1 MHVPAHFK
9 LKPLSVIIKV
19 PTMTLLMFAAVHGA
33 AHADHLIGE
42 QKTIDASET
51 SKDWQLDHKS
61 ELTLNGAAAQSI
73 LANDSALIVNAGS
86 RVNDIRAT
94 QGSTVSLTGAHVESS
109 NPSFGAVRLDD
120 STATITGSTLISHT
134 NFGLQAFQSAGSLKG
149 GVAEVFSSVIKGAT
163 AGALAQGNSELH
175 FNQNTWVEGTGADSA
190 GVRLDSGALVTASQ
204 STLIGGKNG
213 VLMTNLLNSAET
225 GKLVL
230 DNSHVEGRTGSA
242 ILVEGRP
249 GRVPTVDIDVRNGS
263 TLTGGNGTLL
273 EVNGGATANMNI
285 DNSRLNG
292 NVIVEDGSTA
302 HLSLQNNAGLT
313 GQLKNVTSLN
323 VGDASFW
330 ELTGDSQ
337 VGALNLAGG
346 TVKFG
351 ATDAFYQLDLDTLE
365 GNGTFVMGTD
375 FARGITDFLNIEGEA
390 KGNHSLLLAASG
402 AEPVNPEDIRIVH
415 TGGGDAHFSLV
426 GDVVDVGAYS
436 YSLKKEGTDWFLD
449 PNNRVIS
456 PGTRSVMALFNT
468 APTVWYGEATSL
480 RTRMGELR
488 FEPGQSGLWIRGYGN
503 KYKVSDSTGVGY
515 DQTQQG
521 FTLGA
526 DMPLADSQWLV
537 GAMAGHST
545 SDLNLKRGTSG
556 NVKSYYL
563 GAYATWLDEESGL
576 YFDAVAKVNR
586 FHNESKVGLSDG
598 TTSKG
603 KYNNTGGGL
612 SAEFGRNI
620 KLDDGFFVEPYAQ
633 VSTVVIQG
641 ANYNLDNGL
650 QAKGERTRSIM
661 AKAGATVG
669 RDIQLDSGSVV
680 QPYLRAAMV
689 HEFANNNKV
698 SVNNNVF
705 NNDLSG
711 SRAEFGAGVAVK
723 LSKNLQLHADLEHS
737 SGGKVEQPW
746 GANVGVRYTW

>member
-1 MHVPAHFK
+1 MSVLTHFE
-9 LKPLSVIIKV
+9 LTPLSKMMKV
-19 PTMTLLMFAAVHGA
+19 PTITFLMFAAVQSNAQAG
-33 AHADHLIGE
+33 HLINE
-42 QKTIDASET
+42 VKTIDASELQN
-51 SKDWQLDHKS
+51 DWQLDLKS
-61 ELTLNGAAAQSI
+61 ELTVNGARTHHI
-73 LANDSALIVNAGS
+73 LANDSTLIVNAGS
-86 RVNDIRAT
+86 QIDDIRAT
-94 QGSTVSLTGAHVESS
+94 QGSFVSLNGATVDS
-109 NPSFGAVRLDD
+109 NHSVFGAVRLDD
-120 STATITGSTLISHT
+120 SNAHIRGSDITSHT
-134 NFGLQAFQSAGSLKG
+134 SIGLQAFQSHDSDKG
-149 GVAEVFSSVIKGAT
+149 AIAEVFDSTIRGAIG
-163 AGALAQGNSELH
+163 GAVANGNSELH
-175 FNQNTWVEGTGADSA
+175 FSQRTLVEGTGADSF
-190 GVRLDSGALVTASQ
+190 GVLLDNATATASH
-204 STLIGGKNG
+204 STIVGGKHG
-213 VLMTNLLNSAET
+213 VVFTDELGSDGV

-230 DNSHVEGRTGSA
+230 DNSSVEGRSGSA
-242 ILVEGRP
+242 IVVNGEHGSTSAVE
-249 GRVPTVDIDVRNGS
+249 IDVRNGS

-273 EVNGGATANMNI
+273 EVNGGATANMSV

-302 HLSLQNNAGLT
+302 HLSLDNNAGLT
-313 GQLKNVTSLN
+313 GQLKNVSSLN
-323 VGDASFW
+323 VGGASFW

-337 VGALNLAGG
+337 VGDLSLAGG

-351 ATDAFYQLDLDTLE
+351 DADAFYQLDLDSLD

-375 FARGITDFLNIEGEA
+375 FARGVTDFLNIEGEA
-390 KGNHSLLLAASG
+390 KGDHSLLLAASG
-402 AEPVNPEDIRIVH
+402 AEPNKPEDIRVVH
-415 TGGGDAHFSLV
+415 TGGGDAQFSLV

-436 YSLKKEGTDWFLD
+436 YGLKKEGSDWFLD
-449 PNNRVIS
+449 PSKRVIS
-456 PGTRSVMALFNT
+456 PGTRSVLALFNT

-488 FEPGQSGLWIRGYGN
+488 FEPGQAGLWIRGYGN
-503 KYKVSDSTGVGY
+503 KYKVSDSTGIGY
-515 DQTQQG
+515 SQNQQG

-537 GAMAGHST
+537 GVMAGHST

-556 NVKSYYL
+556 TVKSYYL
-563 GAYATWLDEESGL
+563 GAYATWLDEESGF

-586 FHNESKVGLSDG
+586 FHNESKVGLSDS
-598 TTSKG
+598 TSTKG
-603 KYNNTGGGL
+603 KYSNTGGGL

-650 QAKGERTRSIM
+650 HAKGERTRSIM

-698 SVNNNVF
+698 EVNNNVF

-723 LSKNLQLHADLEHS
+723 LSQNLQLHADLEHS

-746 GANVGVRYTW
+746 GANVGVRYAW

>member
-1 MHVPAHFK
+1 MSVLANFE
-9 LKPLSVIIKV
+9 LKPLSKMMKV
-19 PTMTLLMFAAVHGA
+19 PTITFLMFAAVQTTAQAGQ
-33 AHADHLIGE
+33 LIGE
-42 QKTIDASET
+42 SKTIDASEVNN
-51 SKDWQLDHKS
+51 DWQLDQKS
-61 ELTLNGAAAQSI
+61 DLTLNGAQARHI
-73 LANDSALIVNAGS
+73 LVNDSALVVNTGS
-86 RVNDIRAT
+86 RVEDIRAT
-94 QGSTVSLTGAHVESS
+94 QGSTVHLDGATVES
-109 NPSFGAVRLDD
+109 NHPLFGAVRLDD
-120 STATITGSTLISHT
+120 STAVISNSTITSNATV
-134 NFGLQAFQSAGSLKG
+134 GLQAFEYLGSSQG
-149 GVAEVFSSVIKGAT
+149 GIAHVFNSTIR
-163 AGALAQGNSELH
+163 GALGGAMAYGNSELN
-175 FNQNTWVEGTGADSA
+175 FNQNTLVEGTGADSY
-190 GVRLDSGALVTASQ
+190 GVLLNGATATASQ
-204 STLIGGKNG
+204 SSIIGGKNG
-213 VLMTNLLNSAET
+213 VVFTDDYYDGSV
-225 GKLVL
+225 GRLVL
-230 DNSHVEGRTGSA
+230 DNASVEGRSGSA
-242 ILVEGRP
+242 IVVQGEFGSTP
-249 GRVPTVDIDVRNGS
+249 QAEIDVRNGS

-273 EVNGGATANMNI
+273 EVVGGGVASMNV

-302 HLSLQNNAGLT
+302 RLSLQNNAGLT
-313 GQLKNVTSLN
+313 GQLQNVTSLS
-323 VGDASFW
+323 VGDRSFW
-330 ELTGDSQ
+330 ELTGDSR
-337 VGALNLAGG
+337 VGALSLAGG

-351 ATDAFYQLDLDTLE
+351 ATDAFYQLDLETLE

-375 FARGITDFLNIEGEA
+375 FARGVTDFLNITGEA
-390 KGNHSLLLAASG
+390 SGNHSLLLAASG
-402 AEPVNPEDIRIVH
+402 AEPVSPEEIRVVH
-415 TGGGDAHFSLV
+415 TGGGDAQFSLV
-426 GDVVDVGAYS
+426 GDKVDVGAFS
-436 YSLKKEGTDWFLD
+436 YGLKKEGTDWFLD

-456 PGTRSVMALFNT
+456 PGARSVLALFNT

-488 FEPGQSGLWIRGYGN
+488 FEPGQAGVWVRGYGN
-503 KYKVSDSTGVGY
+503 KYKVAESTGVGY
-515 DQTQQG
+515 NQTQQG

-537 GAMAGHST
+537 GVMAGHSS
-545 SDLNLKRGTSG
+545 SDLDLKRGTSG

-563 GAYATWLDEESGL
+563 GAYATWMDEESGL

-586 FHNESKVGLSDG
+586 FDNESKVGLSDG

-603 KYNNTGGGL
+603 KYKNTGGGL
-612 SAEFGRNI
+612 SAEVGRHI

-633 VSTVVIQG
+633 MSTVVIQG

-650 QAKGERTRSIM
+650 KADGERTRSIM

>member
-1 MHVPAHFK
+1 MSVLSNFE
-9 LKPLSVIIKV
+9 LKPLSKMMKV
-19 PTMTLLMFAAVHGA
+19 PTITFLMFAAIQPSAQA
-33 AHADHLIGE
+33 AQLIGE
-42 QKTIDASET
+42 SKTIGVGELPN
-51 SKDWQLDHKS
+51 DWQLDMKA
-61 ELTLNGAAAQSI
+61 ELTVNGARVQRAVV
-73 LANDSALIVNAGS
+73 NDSTLIVNQGS
-86 RVNDIRAT
+86 RIDDIRAT
-94 QGSTVSLTGAHVESS
+94 KGSFVSLNGATVDS
-109 NPSFGAVRLDD
+109 NNTKYGAVRLDD
-120 STATITGSTLISHT
+120 SHAVIQGSTITSHT
-134 NFGLQAFQSAGSLKG
+134 LVGLQAFQSYDSDKG
-149 GVAEVFSSVIKGAT
+149 GIAEVSNSTIRGYLG
-163 AGALAQGNSELH
+163 GALATGNSELH
-175 FNQNTWVEGTGADSA
+175 LSQNTLVEGTGADSF
-190 GVRLDSGALVTASQ
+190 GVFIDGATVTASQ
-204 STLIGGKNG
+204 SRIVGGKNG
-213 VLMTNLLNSAET
+213 VLFTDDYDEGGV

-230 DNSHVEGRTGSA
+230 DNSSVEGRSGSA
-242 ILVEGRP
+242 IVVNGEFGSTP
-249 GRVPTVDIDVRNGS
+249 EAEIDVRNGS
-263 TLTGGNGTLL
+263 TLIGGNGTLL
-273 EVNGGATANMNI
+273 EVTGNASAIMNV
-285 DNSRLNG
+285 DYSVLNG

-302 HLSLQNNAGLT
+302 HLNLQNNAGLT
-313 GQLKNVTSLN
+313 GQLQNVTSLS
-323 VGDASFW
+323 VGDQSFW

-337 VGALNLAGG
+337 VGALSLAGG

-351 ATDAFYQLDLDTLE
+351 QADAFYQLDLDTLE

-415 TGGGDAHFSLV
+415 TGGGDAEFSLV
-426 GDVVDVGAYS
+426 GDVVDVGAFS
-436 YSLKKEGTDWFLD
+436 YGLKKEGSDWFLD

-456 PGTRSVMALFNT
+456 PGTRSVLALFNT

-488 FEPGQSGLWIRGYGN
+488 FDPGQAGVWIRGYGN

-515 DQTQQG
+515 SQNQRG
-521 FTLGA
+521 FSLGA
-526 DMPLADSQWLV
+526 DTPLADSQWMV
-537 GAMAGHST
+537 GVMAGHST

-563 GAYATWLDEESGL
+563 GAYATWLDDASGL

-598 TTSKG
+598 TSSKG
-603 KYNNTGGGL
+603 KYSNTGGGL

-620 KLDDGFFVEPYAQ
+620 KLDDGFFIEPYAQ
-633 VSTVVIQG
+633 MSTVVIQG

-650 QAKGERTRSIM
+650 QAKGERSRSIM

-669 RDIQLDSGSVV
+669 RDIQLDTGSVV

-698 SVNNNVF
+698 AVNNNVF

-723 LSKNLQLHADLEHS
+723 LSENLQLHADLEHS
-737 SGGKVEQPW
+737 SGRKVEQPW
-746 GANVGVRYTW
+746 GANVGVRYNW

>member
-1 MHVPAHFK
+1 MSTLVNFE
-9 LKPLSVIIKV
+9 LKPLNKMMQLPAVAF
-19 PTMTLLMFAAVHGA
+19 LMFAAS
-33 AHADHLIGE
+33 HATVQAGQLVGE
-42 QKTIDASET
+42 SKVIDSSEL
-51 SKDWQLDHKS
+51 KNDWQLDKNS
-61 ELTLNGAAAQSI
+61 DLTLNGARAGNI
-73 LANDSALIVNAGS
+73 LVNESVLTVNADS
-86 RVNDIRAT
+86 QVDDIRAT
-94 QGSTVSLTGAHVESS
+94 QGSTVRISDATVESNHS
-109 NPSFGAVRLDD
+109 TFGAVRLDD
-120 STATITGSTLISHT
+120 SSAVIQGSTITSNTT
-134 NFGLQAFQSAGSLKG
+134 VGLQAFQNFDSEKG
-149 GVAEVFSSVIKGAT
+149 GVAEVYNSTIRGLLGGAM
-163 AGALAQGNSELH
+163 AYGNSELH
-175 FNQNTWVEGTGADSA
+175 FKQNTLVEGTGADSY
-190 GVRLDSGALVTASQ
+190 GVLLDGATATASQ
-204 STLIGGKNG
+204 STIVGGKNG
-213 VLMTNLLNSAET
+213 VVFSNDLGKGDV

-242 ILVEGRP
+242 LVVNGFP
-249 GRVPTVDIDVRNGS
+249 GEAMNVEIDVRNGS

-273 EVNGGATANMNI
+273 EVNGGATASMNV

-292 NVIVEDGSTA
+292 NVIVENGSTA
-302 HLSLQNNAGLT
+302 HLNLQNNAGLT

-337 VGALNLAGG
+337 VGALSMAGG

-351 ATDAFYQLDLDTLE
+351 DTNAFYQLDLDSLE

-375 FARGITDFLNIEGEA
+375 FARGVTDFLNIEGEA

-402 AEPVNPEDIRIVH
+402 AEPVKPEEIRVVH
-415 TGGGDAHFSLV
+415 TGGGDANFSLV

-436 YSLKKEGTDWFLD
+436 YGLKKEGTDWFLD

-456 PGTRSVMALFNT
+456 PGTRSVLALFNT

-488 FEPGQSGLWIRGYGN
+488 FEPGQAGVWVRGYGN
-503 KYKVSDSTGVGY
+503 KYKVAESTGVGY

-526 DMPLADSQWLV
+526 DTPLADSQWLV
-537 GAMAGHST
+537 GVMAGHSS
-545 SDLNLKRGTSG
+545 SDLNLKRGTTG

-563 GAYATWLDEESGL
+563 GAYATWLDDESGL

-598 TTSKG
+598 TSSKG

-650 QAKGERTRSIM
+650 KADGERTRSIM

-746 GANVGVRYTW
+746 GANVGVRYMW

>member
-1 MHVPAHFK
+1 MSVLTHFE
-9 LKPLSVIIKV
+9 LKPLSKMMKV
-19 PTMTLLMFAAVHGA
+19 PTITFLMFAAVQATAQAG
-33 AHADHLIGE
+33 HLVGE
-42 QKTIDASET
+42 QKTIDS
-51 SKDWQLDHKS
+51 SDLKNDWQLDHKS
-61 ELTLNGAAAQSI
+61 ELTLNGARAATI
-73 LANDSALIVNAGS
+73 LANDSALIVNEGS
-86 RVNDIRAT
+86 QVDDIRAT
-94 QGSTVSLTGAHVESS
+94 QGSTVSITGATVNS
-109 NPSFGAVRLDD
+109 NHSGFGAVRLDD
-120 STATITGSTLISHT
+120 SSAVIRDSSITSNTT
-134 NFGLQAFQSAGSLKG
+134 VGLQAFQNFNSDKG
-149 GVAEVFSSVIKGAT
+149 GVAEVFNSTIRGVLGGAM
-163 AGALAQGNSELH
+163 AYGNSELH
-175 FNQNTWVEGTGADSA
+175 FNDGTLVEGTGADSY
-190 GVRLDSGALVTASQ
+190 GVLLEGASASASQ
-204 STLIGGKNG
+204 SSIVGGKNG
-213 VLMTNLLNSAET
+213 VVFTNDLGSANVA
-225 GKLVL
+225 KLVL
-230 DNSHVEGRTGSA
+230 DNSSVEGRSGSA
-242 ILVEGRP
+242 LVVEGYP
-249 GRVPTVDIDVRNGS
+249 GEAMEVEIDVRNGS

-273 EVNGGATANMNI
+273 EVNGGATANMNV

-302 HLSLQNNAGLT
+302 HLNLQNSAGLT

-337 VGALNLAGG
+337 VGALSLAGG

-351 ATDAFYQLDLDTLE
+351 DTDAFYQLDLDSLE

-375 FARGITDFLNIEGEA
+375 FARGVTDFLNIEGEA
-390 KGNHSLLLAASG
+390 KGDHSLLLAASG
-402 AEPVNPEDIRIVH
+402 AEPVNPEEIRIVH

-426 GDVVDVGAYS
+426 GDKVDVGAYS
-436 YSLKKEGTDWFLD
+436 YGLKKEGTDWFLD

-456 PGTRSVMALFNT
+456 PGTRSVLALFNT

-488 FEPGQSGLWIRGYGN
+488 FEPGQAGVWMRGYGN
-503 KYKVSDSTGVGY
+503 KYKVSESTGVGY
-515 DQTQQG
+515 DQSQQG

-526 DMPLADSQWLV
+526 DMPLTDSQWLV
-537 GAMAGHST
+537 GVMAGHST

-563 GAYATWLDEESGL
+563 GAYATWMDEESGL

-586 FHNESKVGLSDG
+586 FQNESKVGLSDG
-598 TTSKG
+598 TSSKG

-612 SAEFGRNI
+612 SAEFGRHI

-633 VSTVVIQG
+633 MSTVVIQG
-641 ANYNLDNGL
+641 ANYTLDNGL
-650 QAKGERTRSIM
+650 KASGERTRSIM

-723 LSKNLQLHADLEHS
+723 LSQNLQLHADLEHS

>member
-1 MHVPAHFK
+1 MSTLVNFE
-9 LKPLSVIIKV
+9 LKPLNKMMKLPAVAF
-19 PTMTLLMFAAVHGA
+19 LMFAASQTTVEAGQ
-33 AHADHLIGE
+33 LVGE
-42 QKTIDASET
+42 SKVIDSSEL
-51 SKDWQLDHKS
+51 KNDWQLDKKS
-61 ELTLNGAAAQSI
+61 DLTLNGARAGNI
-73 LANDSALIVNAGS
+73 LVNDSELTVNAGS
-86 RVNDIRAT
+86 QVDDIRAT
-94 QGSTVSLTGAHVESS
+94 QGSTVRINDATVESNHS
-109 NPSFGAVRLDD
+109 TFGAVRLDD
-120 STATITGSTLISHT
+120 SSALIQGSTITSNTT
-134 NFGLQAFQSAGSLKG
+134 VGLQAFQNFNSEKG
-149 GVAEVFSSVIKGAT
+149 GVAEVYNSTIRGLLGGAM
-163 AGALAQGNSELH
+163 AYGNSELH
-175 FNQNTWVEGTGADSA
+175 FKQNTLVEGTGADSY
-190 GVRLDSGALVTASQ
+190 GVLLDGATATASQ
-204 STLIGGKNG
+204 STIVGGKNG
-213 VLMTNLLNSAET
+213 VVFSNDFGKGDI
-225 GKLVL
+225 GKLAL

-242 ILVEGRP
+242 LVVNGYP
-249 GRVPTVDIDVRNGS
+249 GEAMNVEIDVRNGS

-273 EVNGGATANMNI
+273 EVNGGATASMNV
-285 DNSRLNG
+285 DHSRLNG
-292 NVIVEDGSTA
+292 NVIVENGSTA
-302 HLSLQNNAGLT
+302 HLNLQNNAGLT

-337 VGALNLAGG
+337 VGALSLAGG

-351 ATDAFYQLDLDTLE
+351 DTNAFYQLDLDSLE

-375 FARGITDFLNIEGEA
+375 FARGVTDFLNIEGEA

-402 AEPVNPEDIRIVH
+402 AEPVKPEEIRVVH
-415 TGGGDAHFSLV
+415 TGGGDANFSLV

-436 YSLKKEGTDWFLD
+436 YGLKKEGTDWFLD

-456 PGTRSVMALFNT
+456 PGTRSVLALFNT

-488 FEPGQSGLWIRGYGN
+488 FEPGQAGVWIRGYGN
-503 KYKVSDSTGVGY
+503 KYKVAESTGVGY

-526 DMPLADSQWLV
+526 DTPLADSQWLV
-537 GAMAGHST
+537 GVMAGHSS

-563 GAYATWLDEESGL
+563 GAYATWLDDESGL

-598 TTSKG
+598 TSSKG

-633 VSTVVIQG
+633 MSTVVIQG

-650 QAKGERTRSIM
+650 KAEGERTRSIM

-746 GANVGVRYTW
+746 GANVGVRYMW

>member
-1 MHVPAHFK
+1 MHVLANFK
-9 LKPLSVIIKV
+9 LKPLSAMMTA
-19 PTMTLLMFAAVHGA
+19 PTMTLLMFVAVQGTA
-33 AHADHLIGE
+33 QAGQLIGE
-42 QKTIDASET
+42 SKTIDSSEP
-51 SKDWQLDHKS
+51 SNDWQLDLKS
-61 ELTLNGAAAQSI
+61 ELTLNGARAQSI
-73 LANDSALIVNAGS
+73 RANDSTLIVNAGS
-86 RVNDIRAT
+86 RVDDIRAT

-109 NPSFGAVRLDD
+109 NPTWGAVRLDD

-134 NFGLQAFQSAGSLKG
+134 TVGLQAFQSAGSEQG
-149 GVAEVFSSVIKGAT
+149 GVAEVFNSVIKGAVG
-163 AGALAQGNSELH
+163 GASAQGNSELH
-175 FNQNTWVEGTGADSA
+175 FKQNTLVEGTGANSY
-190 GVRLDSGALVTASQ
+190 GVRLDSGALATASQ

-213 VLMTNLLNSAET
+213 VVMTNQLDSAET

-230 DNSHVEGRTGSA
+230 DNSHVEGCTGSA

-249 GRVPTVDIDVRNGS
+249 GRVPTVDIEVRNGS

-273 EVNGGATANMNI
+273 EVNGGATANMNV
-285 DNSRLNG
+285 DSSWLNG
-292 NVIVEDGSTA
+292 DVIVESGSTA
-302 HLSLQNNAGLT
+302 HLNLQNSAGLT
-313 GQLKNVTSLN
+313 GQLKNVTSLS
-323 VGDASFW
+323 VGDSSFW

-337 VGALNLAGG
+337 VGALSLAGG

-351 ATDAFYQLDLDTLE
+351 DTDAFYQLDLDTLE

-402 AEPVNPEDIRIVH
+402 AEPVNPEEIRIVH
-415 TGGGDAHFSLV
+415 TGGGDAHFSLL

-436 YSLKKEGTDWFLD
+436 YGLKKDGTDWFLD
-449 PNNRVIS
+449 PDNRVIS
-456 PGTRSVMALFNT
+456 PGTRSVLALFNT

-488 FEPGQSGLWIRGYGN
+488 FEPGQAGLWIRGYGN
-503 KYKVSDSTGVGY
+503 KYEVSDSTGVGY
-515 DQTQQG
+515 SQNQQG

-526 DMPLADSQWLV
+526 DTPLADSDWMV
-537 GAMAGHST
+537 GVMAGHSS

-556 NVKSYYL
+556 NVKSYYV
-563 GAYATWLDEESGL
+563 GAYATWLEEESGL

-586 FHNESKVGLSDG
+586 FQNESKVGLSDG
-598 TTSKG
+598 TSSKG
-603 KYNNTGGGL
+603 KYSNTGGGL

-620 KLDDGFFVEPYAQ
+620 KLDDGFFIEPYAQ
-633 VSTVVIQG
+633 ISTVVIQG

-723 LSKNLQLHADLEHS
+723 LSQNVQLHADLEHS

>member
-1 MHVPAHFK
+1 MSLLNHFE
-9 LKPLSVIIKV
+9 LKPLSKMMKV
-19 PTMTLLMFAAVHGA
+19 PTITFLMFAAVQSTAQAG
-33 AHADHLIGE
+33 HLVGE
-42 QKTIDASET
+42 SKTIDGTAPKS
-51 SKDWQLDHKS
+51 DWQLDQNS
-61 ELTLNGAAAQSI
+61 ELTVNGARAGHI
-73 LANDSALIVNAGS
+73 LANDSALIANAGS
-86 RVNDIRAT
+86 RIDDIRAT
-94 QGSTVSLTGAHVESS
+94 QGSFVSLNGATVNS
-109 NPSFGAVRLDD
+109 NHAEFGAVRLDD
-120 STATITGSTLISHT
+120 SDAQIRGSDITSHT
-134 NFGLQAFQSAGSLKG
+134 TIGLQAFQSHNSDKG
-149 GVAEVFSSVIKGAT
+149 AVAEVFDSSIRGVIGGA
-163 AGALAQGNSELH
+163 AANGNSELH
-175 FNQNTWVEGTGADSA
+175 FERSTVEGTDADSF
-190 GVRLDSGALVTASQ
+190 GILLDSATASASQ
-204 STLIGGKNG
+204 SRIVGGKNG
-213 VLMTNLLNSAET
+213 VVFSDDLGDS
-225 GKLVL
+225 GVGRLVL
-230 DNSHVEGRTGSA
+230 DNSSVEGRTGSA
-242 ILVEGRP
+242 LVVNGEYGSSTE
-249 GRVPTVDIDVRNGS
+249 VEIDVRNGS
-263 TLTGGNGTLL
+263 TLTAGNGTLL
-273 EVNGGATANMNI
+273 EVNGGATANMQV

-292 NVIVEDGSTA
+292 NVIVEDGSAA

-313 GQLKNVTSLN
+313 GQLKNVSSLN
-323 VGDASFW
+323 IGDASFW

-351 ATDAFYQLDLDTLE
+351 ATDAFYQLDLNSLD

-402 AEPVNPEDIRIVH
+402 AEPVNPEEIRIVH
-415 TGGGDAHFSLV
+415 TGGGDAQFSLL

-436 YSLKKEGTDWFLD
+436 YGLKKEGTDWFLD

-456 PGTRSVMALFNT
+456 PGTRSVLALFNT

-488 FEPGQSGLWIRGYGN
+488 FEPGQAGVWIRGYGN
-503 KYKVSDSTGVGY
+503 KYKVADTTGVGY
-515 DQTQQG
+515 SQNQQG

-526 DMPLADSQWLV
+526 DTPLADSQWLV
-537 GAMAGHST
+537 GVMAGHSS

-556 NVKSYYL
+556 TVKSYYL
-563 GAYATWLDEESGL
+563 GAYATWLDDESGL

-586 FHNESKVGLSDG
+586 FQNESKVGLSDG
-598 TTSKG
+598 TSSKG
-603 KYNNTGGGL
+603 KYSNTGGGL

-633 VSTVVIQG
+633 MSTVVIQG
-641 ANYNLDNGL
+641 GNYNLDNGL
-650 QAKGERTRSIM
+650 HAKGERTRSIM

-711 SRAEFGAGVAVK
+711 SRAEFGAGMAVK
-723 LSKNLQLHADLEHS
+723 LSQNLQLHADLEHS

>member
-1 MHVPAHFK
+1 MSTLVNFE
-9 LKPLSVIIKV
+9 LKPLNKMMKLPAVAF
-19 PTMTLLMFAAVHGA
+19 LMFAASQTTVEAGQ
-33 AHADHLIGE
+33 LVGE
-42 QKTIDASET
+42 SKVIDSSEL
-51 SKDWQLDHKS
+51 KNDWQLDKKS
-61 ELTLNGAAAQSI
+61 DLTLNGARAGNI
-73 LANDSALIVNAGS
+73 LVNDSELTVNAGS
-86 RVNDIRAT
+86 QVDDIRAT
-94 QGSTVSLTGAHVESS
+94 QGSTVRINDATVESNHS
-109 NPSFGAVRLDD
+109 TFGAVRLDD
-120 STATITGSTLISHT
+120 SSALIQGSTITSNTT
-134 NFGLQAFQSAGSLKG
+134 VGLQAFQNFNSEKG
-149 GVAEVFSSVIKGAT
+149 GVAEVYNSTIRGLLGGAM
-163 AGALAQGNSELH
+163 AYGNSELH
-175 FNQNTWVEGTGADSA
+175 FKQNTLVEGTGADSY
-190 GVRLDSGALVTASQ
+190 GVLLDGATATASQ
-204 STLIGGKNG
+204 STIVGGKNG
-213 VLMTNLLNSAET
+213 VVFSNDFGKGDI
-225 GKLVL
+225 GKLAL

-242 ILVEGRP
+242 LVVNGYP
-249 GRVPTVDIDVRNGS
+249 GEAMNVEIDVRNGS

-273 EVNGGATANMNI
+273 EVNGGATASMNV
-285 DNSRLNG
+285 DHSRLNG
-292 NVIVEDGSTA
+292 NVIVENGSTA
-302 HLSLQNNAGLT
+302 HLNLQNNAGLT

-337 VGALNLAGG
+337 VGALSLAGG

-351 ATDAFYQLDLDTLE
+351 DTNAFYQLDLDSLE

-375 FARGITDFLNIEGEA
+375 FARGVTDFLNIEGEA

-402 AEPVNPEDIRIVH
+402 AEPVKPEEIRVVH
-415 TGGGDAHFSLV
+415 TGGGDANFSLV

-436 YSLKKEGTDWFLD
+436 YGLKKEGTDWFLD

-456 PGTRSVMALFNT
+456 PGTRSVLALFNT

-488 FEPGQSGLWIRGYGN
+488 FEPGQAGVWIRGYGN
-503 KYKVSDSTGVGY
+503 KYKVAESTGVGY

-526 DMPLADSQWLV
+526 DTPLADSQWLV
-537 GAMAGHST
+537 GVMAGHSS

-563 GAYATWLDEESGL
+563 GAYATWLDDESGL

-598 TTSKG
+598 TSSKG

-650 QAKGERTRSIM
+650 KAEGERTRSIM

-746 GANVGVRYTW
+746 GANVGVRYMW

>member
-1 MHVPAHFK
+1 MHRLTNFK
-9 LKPLSVIIKV
+9 LKPLSAMMTA
-19 PTMTLLMFAAVHGA
+19 PTMTLLMFATVQGTAQAG
-33 AHADHLIGE
+33 HLIGE
-42 QKTIDASET
+42 SKTIDSSET
-51 SKDWQLDHKS
+51 FNDWQLDLKS
-61 ELTLNGAAAQSI
+61 ELTLNAARAHRI
-73 LANDSALIVNAGS
+73 EVNDSALIVNAGS
-86 RVNDIRAT
+86 RVDDIRAT

-109 NPSFGAVRLDD
+109 NPVWAAVRLDD
-120 STATITGSTLISHT
+120 STAVITDSTVISHS
-134 NFGLQAFQSAGSLKG
+134 NFGLQAFQSAGSSQG
-149 GVAEVFSSVIKGAT
+149 GVGEVFNSVVKGA
-163 AGALAQGNSELH
+163 AGGATAQGNSALH
-175 FNQNTWVEGTGADSA
+175 FNQNTLVEGTGADSF

-204 STLIGGKNG
+204 SRLIGGKNG
-213 VLMTNLLNSAET
+213 VVMTNQLNNAEV
-225 GKLVL
+225 GKLAL

-242 ILVEGRP
+242 IVVEGRP

-273 EVNGGATANMNI
+273 EVNDGATANMNI
-285 DNSRLNG
+285 DNSRLHG
-292 NVIVEDGSTA
+292 NVIVEEGSTA
-302 HLSLQNNAGLT
+302 HLNLQNQAGLT
-313 GQLKNVTSLN
+313 GQLQNVASLN
-323 VGDASFW
+323 IGDQSFW

-346 TVKFG
+346 TVKFAG
-351 ATDAFYQLDLDTLE
+351 TDAFYQLDLKSLD
-365 GNGTFVMGTD
+365 GNGTFVMSTD

-390 KGNHSLLLAASG
+390 NGNHSLLLAASG
-402 AEPVNPEDIRIVH
+402 AEPVNPEEIRIVH
-415 TGGGDAHFSLV
+415 TGGGDAKFSLQ
-426 GDVVDVGAYS
+426 GDLVDVGAYS
-436 YSLKKEGTDWFLD
+436 YGLKKEGTDWFLD

-456 PGTRSVMALFNT
+456 PGTRSVLALFNT

-488 FEPGQSGLWIRGYGN
+488 FEPGQAGVWIRGYGN
-503 KYKVSDSTGVGY
+503 KYEVSDSTGIGY
-515 DQTQQG
+515 SQNQQG

-526 DMPLADSQWLV
+526 DTPLADSQWMV
-537 GAMAGHST
+537 GVMAGHST
-545 SDLNLKRGTSG
+545 SNLNLKRGTSG

-586 FHNESKVGLSDG
+586 FQNESKVGLSDG
-598 TTSKG
+598 TSSKG
-603 KYNNTGGGL
+603 KYSNTGGGL

-620 KLDDGFFVEPYAQ
+620 KLDDGFFIEPYAQ
-633 VSTVVIQG
+633 MSTVVIQG

-650 QAKGERTRSIM
+650 QAKGERTRSIT

-669 RDIQLDSGSVV
+669 RDIQLDSGSVI

-711 SRAEFGAGVAVK
+711 SRAEFGAGMAVK

-746 GANVGVRYTW
+746 GANVGVRYMW

>member
-1 MHVPAHFK
+1 MHRLTHFK
-9 LKPLSVIIKV
+9 LKPLSAMMKV
-19 PTMTLLMFAAVHGA
+19 PTMTLLMFAAVQGTA
-33 AHADHLIGE
+33 QAGQLIGE
-42 QKTIDASET
+42 SKTIDSSEASN
-51 SKDWQLDHKS
+51 DWQLDLKS
-61 ELTLNGAAAQSI
+61 ELTLNGARAQSI
-73 LANDSALIVNAGS
+73 RVNDSALIVNAGS
-86 RVNDIRAT
+86 RVNDIHAT
-94 QGSTVSLTGAHVESS
+94 QGSSVSLTGARVESRS
-109 NPSFGAVRLDD
+109 PTWAAVRLAD
-120 STATITGSTLISHT
+120 STATITDSTLISHT
-134 NFGLQAFQSAGSLKG
+134 HVGLQAFQTLGSLQG
-149 GVAEVFSSVIKGAT
+149 GIAEVSNSVIKGTVGGAT
-163 AGALAQGNSELH
+163 AQRNSELH
-175 FNQNTWVEGTGADSA
+175 FKQNTLVEGTGADSF
-190 GVRLDSGALVTASQ
+190 GVLLDSGGLVTASQ

-213 VLMTNLLNSAET
+213 VVVTNQLNNAEM

-230 DNSHVEGRTGSA
+230 DNSQVEGRTGSA
-242 ILVEGRP
+242 IVVEGRP

-302 HLSLQNNAGLT
+302 HLNLQNQAGLT
-313 GQLKNVTSLN
+313 GQLQNVARLDI
-323 VGDASFW
+323 GDQSFW
-330 ELTGDSQ
+330 ELTADSQ
-337 VGALNLAGG
+337 VGALSLAGG

-351 ATDAFYQLDLDTLE
+351 DSDAFYQLDLDSLD
-365 GNGTFVMGTD
+365 GNGTFVMSTD

-390 KGNHSLLLAASG
+390 NGNHSLLLAASG

-415 TGGGDAHFSLV
+415 TGGGDAQFSLL

-436 YSLKKEGTDWFLD
+436 YGLKKEGTDWFLD

-456 PGTRSVMALFNT
+456 PGTRSVLALFNT

-488 FEPGQSGLWIRGYGN
+488 FEPGQAGVWIRGYGN
-503 KYKVSDSTGVGY
+503 KYKVSDSTGIGY
-515 DQTQQG
+515 SQNQQG

-526 DMPLADSQWLV
+526 DTPLADSQWLV
-537 GAMAGHST
+537 GVMAGHST

-586 FHNESKVGLSDG
+586 FQNESKVGLSDG
-598 TTSKG
+598 TSSKG
-603 KYNNTGGGL
+603 KYSNTGGGL

-633 VSTVVIQG
+633 MSTVVIQG

-650 QAKGERTRSIM
+650 QAKGERTRSIT

-711 SRAEFGAGVAVK
+711 SRAEFGAGMAVK

>member
-1 MHVPAHFK
+1 MSVLSNFE
-9 LKPLSVIIKV
+9 LKPLSKIMKV
-19 PTMTLLMFAAVHGA
+19 PTITFLMFSAIQSNVQAAQ
-33 AHADHLIGE
+33 LIGE
-42 QKTIDASET
+42 SKTIEAGELPN
-51 SKDWQLDHKS
+51 DWQLDLKS
-61 ELTLNGAAAQSI
+61 ELTVNGARAQHI
-73 LANDSALIVNAGS
+73 LVNDSALIVNAGS
-86 RVNDIRAT
+86 KIDDIRAT
-94 QGSTVSLTGAHVESS
+94 QGSTVSLNGATVDS
-109 NPSFGAVRLDD
+109 NHAVFGAVRLDD
-120 STATITGSTLISHT
+120 SSALIRDSSITSHT
-134 NFGLQAFQSAGSLKG
+134 TVGLQAFQSFDSEKG
-149 GVAEVFSSVIKGAT
+149 GVAEVFNSTIRGHIGGAMAT
-163 AGALAQGNSELH
+163 GNSELH
-175 FNQNTWVEGTGADSA
+175 FRKTLVEGTGADSF
-190 GVRLDSGALVTASQ
+190 GVFVDGATVTASQ
-204 STLIGGKNG
+204 STIIGGKNG
-213 VLMTNLLNSAET
+213 VLFSDNYDEGGV
-225 GKLVL
+225 GKLFL
-230 DNSHVEGRTGSA
+230 DNSSVEGRSGSA
-242 ILVEGRP
+242 IVVNGEDGSTPGVE
-249 GRVPTVDIDVRNGS
+249 IDVRNGS
-263 TLTGGNGTLL
+263 TLIGGNGTLL
-273 EVNGGATANMNI
+273 EVNGGATASMNV
-285 DNSRLNG
+285 DNSRLTG

-302 HLSLQNNAGLT
+302 HLSLQNYASLT
-313 GQLKNVTSLN
+313 GQMQNVTSLN
-323 VGDASFW
+323 IGDTSFW

-337 VGALNLAGG
+337 VGDLSLAGG

-351 ATDAFYQLDLDTLE
+351 ASDAFYQLDLDSLE

-375 FARGITDFLNIEGEA
+375 FARGVTDFLNIEGEA

-402 AEPVNPEDIRIVH
+402 AEPVSPEEIRIVH

-436 YSLKKEGTDWFLD
+436 YGLKQEGTDWFLD

-456 PGTRSVMALFNT
+456 PGTRSVLALFNT

-488 FEPGQSGLWIRGYGN
+488 FEPGQAGVWVRGYGS

-515 DQTQQG
+515 DQRQQG

-526 DMPLADSQWLV
+526 DTPLADSQWLV
-537 GAMAGHST
+537 GVMAGHST

-563 GAYATWLDEESGL
+563 GAYATWLDEDSGL

-586 FHNESKVGLSDG
+586 FHNQSKVGLSDG
-598 TTSKG
+598 TSSKG

-620 KLDDGFFVEPYAQ
+620 KLDNDFFVEPYAQ

-737 SGGKVEQPW
+737 SGSKVEQPW

>member
-1 MHVPAHFK
+1 MSVSTHFE
-9 LKPLSVIIKV
+9 LKPLSKMMKV
-19 PTMTLLMFAAVHGA
+19 PTITFLMFAAVQTTAQAG
-33 AHADHLIGE
+33 HLIG
-42 QKTIDASET
+42 QSKTIDRTELSN
-51 SKDWQLDHKS
+51 DWQLDRKS
-61 ELTLNGAAAQSI
+61 ELTLNDASAQHI
-73 LANDSALIVNAGS
+73 LVNDSALIVNAGS
-86 RVNDIRAT
+86 RVQDIRAT
-94 QGSTVSLTGAHVESS
+94 QGSSVSLNGATVDS
-109 NPSFGAVRLDD
+109 NHSVFGAVRLDD
-120 STATITGSTLISHT
+120 SDALIQGSSITSHT
-134 NFGLQAFQSAGSLKG
+134 TMGLQAFQSHDSAKG
-149 GVAEVFSSVIKGAT
+149 GVATVVNSTIRGLLGGAVAT
-163 AGALAQGNSELH
+163 GNSELH
-175 FNQNTWVEGTGADSA
+175 FSQNTLIEGTGADSF
-190 GVRLDSGALVTASQ
+190 GVWLEGATATASQ
-204 STLIGGKNG
+204 SSIIGGKNG
-213 VLMTNLLNSAET
+213 VVFSNNPDSADS

-230 DNSHVEGRTGSA
+230 DNASVEGRSGSA
-242 ILVEGRP
+242 IAVNGYPGEAMAVE
-249 GRVPTVDIDVRNGS
+249 IDVLNGS

-273 EVNGGATANMNI
+273 EVNGGAMATMNV

-292 NVIVEDGSTA
+292 NVIVENGSTA
-302 HLSLQNNAGLT
+302 HLGLQNGAGLT

-330 ELTGDSQ
+330 ELTGDSH
-337 VGALNLAGG
+337 VGALSLAGG

-351 ATDAFYQLDLDTLE
+351 ETDAFYQLDLERLD

-390 KGNHSLLLAASG
+390 NGNHSLLLAASG
-402 AEPVNPEDIRIVH
+402 AEPVNAEEIRIVH
-415 TGGGDAHFSLV
+415 TGGGDAQFSLL

-436 YSLKKEGTDWFLD
+436 YGLKKEGTDWFLD

-456 PGTRSVMALFNT
+456 PSTRAVMALFNT

-488 FEPGQSGLWIRGYGN
+488 FEPGREGVWIRGYGN
-503 KYKVSDSTGVGY
+503 KYEVSDSTGVGY
-515 DQTQQG
+515 SQSQRG

-526 DMPLADSQWLV
+526 DTPLADSQWMV
-537 GAMAGHST
+537 GVMAGHST

-563 GAYATWLDEESGL
+563 GAYATWLDDESGL

-598 TTSKG
+598 TSSKG

-620 KLDDGFFVEPYAQ
+620 QLDDGYFIEPYAQ
-633 VSTVVIQG
+633 MSTVVIQG
-641 ANYNLDNGL
+641 ANYKLDNGL
-650 QAKGERTRSIM
+650 KASGERSRSIM

-669 RDIQLDSGSVV
+669 RDIQLDSGSIV

-698 SVNNNVF
+698 SVNGNVF

-723 LSKNLQLHADLEHS
+723 LSENLQLHADLEHS
-737 SGGKVEQPW
+737 SGGRVEQPW

>member
-1 MHVPAHFK
+1 MHVLPNFE
-9 LKPLSVIIKV
+9 LKPLSAMMKL
-19 PTMTLLMFAAVHGA
+19 PTITLFMLVAVSGTA
-33 AHADHLIGE
+33 QAGHLIGE
-42 QKTIDASET
+42 SKTIDSSE
-51 SKDWQLDHKS
+51 SANDWQLDWKA
-61 ELTLNGAAAQSI
+61 ELTLNGARAQRI
-73 LANDSALIVNAGS
+73 IVNDSALIINPGS
-86 RVNDIRAT
+86 RVDDIRAT
-94 QGSTVSLTGAHVESS
+94 QGSTVSLTGAHVESR
-109 NPSFGAVRLDD
+109 NPTWAALRLDD
-120 STATITGSTLISHT
+120 STATITDSTLISHT
-134 NFGLQAFQSAGSLKG
+134 NFGLQVFQSAGSLQG
-149 GVAEVFSSVIKGAT
+149 GIAEVFNSNIVGVAGGAT
-163 AGALAQGNSELH
+163 AQGNSELH
-175 FNQNTWVEGTGADSA
+175 FKQNTWVEGTGADSF

-213 VLMTNLLNSAET
+213 VVVTNQLNNAEV

-249 GRVPTVDIDVRNGS
+249 GRVPTVEIDVRNGS
-263 TLTGGNGTLL
+263 SLTGGNGILL
-273 EVNGGATANMNI
+273 EVNGGAVASMNV
-285 DNSRLNG
+285 DNSDLRG
-292 NVIVEDGSTA
+292 DVIVEEGSTA
-302 HLSLQNNAGLT
+302 HLSLHNRAGMT
-313 GQLKNVTSLN
+313 GQMQNVTSLAI
-323 VGDASFW
+323 GDQSYW

-337 VGALNLAGG
+337 VGALSLAGG

-351 ATDAFYQLDLDTLE
+351 ETDAFYQLDVDSLD

-375 FARGITDFLNIEGEA
+375 FARGVTDFLNVEGEA
-390 KGNHSLLLAASG
+390 KGDHKLLLAASG
-402 AEPVNPEDIRIVH
+402 AEPTNPEDIRVVH
-415 TGGGDAHFSLV
+415 TGGGDAQFSLV

-436 YSLKKEGTDWFLD
+436 YGLKKEGTDWFLD

-456 PGTRSVMALFNT
+456 PGTRSVLALFNT

-480 RTRMGELR
+480 RSRMGELR
-488 FEPGQSGLWIRGYGN
+488 FDPAQAGVWIRGYGN
-503 KYKVSDSTGVGY
+503 KYEVSDSTGTGY
-515 DQTQQG
+515 SQNQQG
-521 FTLGA
+521 FTVGT
-526 DMPLADSQWLV
+526 DTPLADSQWLV
-537 GAMAGHST
+537 GVMAGHST

-586 FHNESKVGLSDG
+586 FQNESKVGLSDG
-598 TTSKG
+598 TSSKG

-620 KLDDGFFVEPYAQ
+620 KLDDGFFIEPYAQ
-633 VSTVVIQG
+633 MSTVVIQG

-650 QAKGERTRSIM
+650 EAKGERTRSIM

-669 RDIQLDSGSVV
+669 RDIQLDTGSVV

-698 SVNNNVF
+698 TVNNNVF

-711 SRAEFGAGVAVK
+711 SRAEFGAGMAVK
-723 LSKNLQLHADLEHS
+723 LSQNLQLHADLEHS
-737 SGGKVEQPW
+737 SGGRVEQPW

>member
-1 MHVPAHFK
+1 MSTLVNFE
-9 LKPLSVIIKV
+9 LKPLNKMMKLPAVAF
-19 PTMTLLMFAAVHGA
+19 LMFAASQTTVEAGQ
-33 AHADHLIGE
+33 LVGE
-42 QKTIDASET
+42 SKVIDSSEL
-51 SKDWQLDHKS
+51 KNDWQLDKKS
-61 ELTLNGAAAQSI
+61 DLTLNGARAGNI
-73 LANDSALIVNAGS
+73 LVNDSELTVNAGS
-86 RVNDIRAT
+86 QVDDIRAT
-94 QGSTVSLTGAHVESS
+94 QGSTVRINDATVESNHS
-109 NPSFGAVRLDD
+109 TFGAVRLDD
-120 STATITGSTLISHT
+120 SSALIQGSTITSNTT
-134 NFGLQAFQSAGSLKG
+134 VGLQAFQNFNSEKG
-149 GVAEVFSSVIKGAT
+149 GVAEVYNSTIRGLLGGAM
-163 AGALAQGNSELH
+163 AYGNSELH
-175 FNQNTWVEGTGADSA
+175 FKQNTLVEGTGADSY
-190 GVRLDSGALVTASQ
+190 GVLLDGATATASQ
-204 STLIGGKNG
+204 STIVGGKNG
-213 VLMTNLLNSAET
+213 VVFSNDSGKGDI
-225 GKLVL
+225 GKLAL

-242 ILVEGRP
+242 LVVNGYP
-249 GRVPTVDIDVRNGS
+249 GEAMNVEIDVRNGS

-273 EVNGGATANMNI
+273 EVNGGATASMNV
-285 DNSRLNG
+285 DHSRLNG
-292 NVIVEDGSTA
+292 NVIVENGSTA
-302 HLSLQNNAGLT
+302 HLNLQNNAGLT

-337 VGALNLAGG
+337 VGALSLAGG

-351 ATDAFYQLDLDTLE
+351 DTNAFYQLDLDSLE

-375 FARGITDFLNIEGEA
+375 FARGVTDFLNIEGEA

-402 AEPVNPEDIRIVH
+402 AEPVKPEEIRVVH
-415 TGGGDAHFSLV
+415 TGGGDANFSLV

-436 YSLKKEGTDWFLD
+436 YGLKKEGTDWFLD

-456 PGTRSVMALFNT
+456 PGTRSVLALFNT

-488 FEPGQSGLWIRGYGN
+488 FEPGQAGVWIRGYGN
-503 KYKVSDSTGVGY
+503 KYKVAESTGVGY

-526 DMPLADSQWLV
+526 DTPLADSQWLV
-537 GAMAGHST
+537 GVMAGHSS

-563 GAYATWLDEESGL
+563 GAYATWLDDESGL

-598 TTSKG
+598 TSSKG

-650 QAKGERTRSIM
+650 KAEGERTRSIM

-746 GANVGVRYTW
+746 GANVGVRYMW

>member
-1 MHVPAHFK
+1 MHVSANFE
-9 LKPLSVIIKV
+9 LKPLSAMMKV
-19 PTMTLLMFAAVHGA
+19 PTMTLLMFAAVQGTA
-33 AHADHLIGE
+33 QAGYLVGE
-42 QKTIDASET
+42 SKTIDASEVPNN
-51 SKDWQLDHKS
+51 WQLDQQS
-61 ELTLNGAAAQSI
+61 ELTLNGARAQSI
-73 LANDSALIVNAGS
+73 RANDSALIVNAGS
-86 RVNDIRAT
+86 RVDDIHAT
-94 QGSTVSLTGAHVESS
+94 QGSSVSLNGAHVESS
-109 NPSFGAVRLDD
+109 NPTWGAVRLDD
-120 STATITGSTLISHT
+120 STATITGSTLISHS
-134 NFGLQAFQSAGSLKG
+134 NFGLQVFQSAGSQQG
-149 GVAEVFSSVIKGAT
+149 GVAEVFNSTIKGAVG
-163 AGALAQGNSELH
+163 GATAQGNSELH
-175 FNQNTWVEGTGADSA
+175 FNQNTWVEGTGTDSY

-204 STLIGGKNG
+204 STLIGAKNG
-213 VLMTNLLNSAET
+213 VVMTNQLNSAES

-242 ILVEGRP
+242 IVVEGRP
-249 GRVPTVDIDVRNGS
+249 GRIPTVDIDVRNGS

-273 EVNGGATANMNI
+273 EVNGGASASMNV

-313 GQLKNVTSLN
+313 GQLQNVTRLN
-323 VGDASFW
+323 VGDQSFW
-330 ELTGDSQ
+330 EMTGDSQ
-337 VGALNLAGG
+337 VGALSLAGG

-351 ATDAFYQLDLDTLE
+351 HTDEFYQLDLDTLE

-375 FARGITDFLNIEGEA
+375 FARGVTDFLNIEGEA
-390 KGNHSLLLAASG
+390 TGNHSLLLAASG
-402 AEPVNPEDIRIVH
+402 AEPVNAEEIRIVH
-415 TGGGDAHFSLV
+415 TGGGDAQFSLL

-436 YSLKKEGTDWFLD
+436 YGLKQEGTDWFLD
-449 PNNRVIS
+449 PSNRVIS
-456 PGTRSVMALFNT
+456 PGTRSVLALFNT

-488 FEPGQSGLWIRGYGN
+488 FEPGQAGVWVRAYGN

-515 DQTQQG
+515 NQNQQG

-537 GAMAGHST
+537 GVMAGHSS
-545 SDLNLKRGTSG
+545 SDLNLARGTSG

-563 GAYATWLDEESGL
+563 GAYATWLDDESGL

-650 QAKGERTRSIM
+650 KASGERTRSIM

-723 LSKNLQLHADLEHS
+723 LSQNLQLHADLEHS